1 MICEVDSFRATFG
14 MRPYILQKI
23 AHGSPHPLALQWPA
37 NQMELIKHGPGRP
50 RKFGRPSRAVTV
62 TLPEDVLTRL
72 GVLDTDL
79 GRAIVTLVER
89 RGARARGRVV
99 KPAEIASY
107 GRHAVIIVTPVNA
120 LKRIAGVQLVPI
132 GNGRALISLERT
144 HSVPEFELGVG
155 DVLSRGDITEAERRT
170 LGAIADILKQTRRS
184 RRVMLEERTIIV
196 FEMKRQRRRA

>member
-1 MICEVDSFRATFG
+1 
-14 MRPYILQKI
+14 
-23 AHGSPHPLALQWPA
+23 
-37 NQMELIKHGPGRP
+37 MELIKHGPGRP

-89 RGARARGRVV
+89 RGARARSRAV

-155 DVLSRGDITEAERRT
+155 DVLSQGDITEAERRT
-170 LGAIADILKQTRRS
+170 LEAIADILKQTRRS

>member
-1 MICEVDSFRATFG
+1 MA
-14 MRPYILQKI
+14 
-23 AHGSPHPLALQWPA
+23 A

-89 RGARARGRVV
+89 RGARASSRAV

-132 GNGRALISLERT
+132 GNGRALISLERA

>member
-1 MICEVDSFRATFG
+1 MA
-14 MRPYILQKI
+14 
-23 AHGSPHPLALQWPA
+23 A

-79 GRAIVTLVER
+79 GRAIVALVER
-89 RGARARGRVV
+89 RGARARSRAV

-107 GRHAVIIVTPVNA
+107 GSHAVIIVTPVNA
-120 LKRIAGVQLVPI
+120 LKRLAGVQLVPI
-132 GNGRALISLERT
+132 GNGRALISLERG

-155 DVLSRGDITEAERRT
+155 DVLSRVDITEAERRT
-170 LGAIADILKQTRRS
+170 LGAVADILKQTRRS

>member
-1 MICEVDSFRATFG
+1 MA
-14 MRPYILQKI
+14 
-23 AHGSPHPLALQWPA
+23 A

-50 RKFGRPSRAVTV
+50 RKFGRPARAVTV

-89 RGARARGRVV
+89 RGARARSRAV

-132 GNGRALISLERT
+132 GNGRALISLERA

-155 DVLSRGDITEAERRT
+155 DALSRGDITEAERRT
-170 LGAIADILKQTRRS
+170 LGALADILKQTRRS

-196 FEMKRQRRRA
+196 FEMKRQRQRA

>member
-1 MICEVDSFRATFG
+1 
-14 MRPYILQKI
+14 
-23 AHGSPHPLALQWPA
+23 
-37 NQMELIKHGPGRP
+37 MELIKHGPGRP

-72 GVLDTDL
+72 GLLDTDL

-155 DVLSRGDITEAERRT
+155 DVLSQGEITEGERRT

>member
-1 MICEVDSFRATFG
+1 MQNIFCSQLHQDNCLLF
-14 MRPYILQKI
+14 
-23 AHGSPHPLALQWPA
+23 PLSSWDTMQV

-72 GVLDTDL
+72 GALDTDL

-89 RGARARGRVV
+89 KGARVRAVER
-99 KPAEIASY
+99 AEIASY
-107 GRHAVIIVTPVNA
+107 GNHAVIIVTPVNA

-132 GNGRALISLERT
+132 GNGRALISLEHP
-144 HSVPEFELGVG
+144 HSIPTFELGLGDALERG
-155 DVLSRGDITEAERRT
+155 DVTDSDRQT
-170 LGAIADILKQTRRS
+170 LQALADILRRIRRS

-196 FEMKRQRRRA
+196 LETKRQRRHA